1 MTGETMT
8 TSAETMTLTEFLL
21 ARIAEDAAEASFWY
35 RVWDRVREEEESLV
49 NRVLAECEAKRQI
62 VEEWP
67 DNDGC
72 DLAGSAYGDHAMLE
86 AAGEKAMHA
95 RVLRHLAAIYAD
107 HHDYREEWKP

>member
-1 MTGETMT
+1 
-8 TSAETMTLTEFLL
+8 
-21 ARIAEDAAEASFWY
+21 
-35 RVWDRVREEEESLV
+35 
-49 NRVLAECEAKRQI
+49 VLAECEAKRQI